1 MKVAILFLCVLFSL
15 NSIAQSNEYIVLHRG
30 DTVSGKV
37 KISGKQ
43 IRVIK
48 AIADTAIFNSE
59 EVRIFVKNNTVKTVL
74 RLMLYGYSENIEDV
88 QAPNYSDPVYDTTI
102 LLTPLITGGKIN
114 LFTAKDRDGGV
125 YFFVHGQRDSV
136 PFQLL
141 YSMGGQMQDKE
152 SLRPIY
158 QLVNYVSHQRI
169 FEDQLR
175 EMTEDCEYIK
185 EGDYL
190 KLNYRESSFKAF
202 IKRYNKN
209 CN

>member
-1 MKVAILFLCVLFSL
+1 MKIAILTLALFFS
-15 NSIAQSNEYIVLHRG
+15 SSSFAQPNEYIVLQRG

-43 IRVIK
+43 VRVIK
-48 AIADTAIFNSE
+48 ATADTAIFNSE
-59 EVRIFVKNNTVKTVL
+59 EVRTFVKNNITKTVL
-74 RLMLYGYSENIEDV
+74 RAVLYGYSENIEDV
-88 QAPNYSDPVYDTTI
+88 QSPNYSDPVYDTTI

-125 YFFVHGQRDSV
+125 YFFVQAQRDSV

-141 YSMGGQMQDKE
+141 YSMGGQMLDKA

-175 EMTEDCEYIK
+175 EMTEDCGYIK